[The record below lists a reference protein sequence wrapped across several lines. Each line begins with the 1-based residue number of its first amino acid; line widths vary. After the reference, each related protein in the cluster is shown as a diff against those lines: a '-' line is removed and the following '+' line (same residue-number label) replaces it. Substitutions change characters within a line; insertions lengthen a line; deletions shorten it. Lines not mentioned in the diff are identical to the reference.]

1 MTLGV
6 NSNYNRHN
14 RRKYSL
20 KVHIVLVTKYRKQI
34 LQGSIADDVKQK
46 ILDIANT
53 RGYEIIAMETDK
65 DHIHFLLS
73 YDATDRV
80 CDIVKIVKQETTY
93 YLWQK
98 YNSVLSKQYW
108 KKKIFWS
115 DGYFACS
122 IGEVSSATI
131 QKYIESQG

>member
-1 MTLGV
+1 MDHR
-6 NSNYNRHN
+6 YNRHN

-20 KVHIVLVTKYRKQI
+20 KVHIVLVTKYRKQL

-53 RGYEIIAMETDK
+53 RSYEIIAMETDK

-98 YNSVLSKQYW
+98 YNSVSSKQYW

>member
-1 MTLGV
+1 MD
-6 NSNYNRHN
+6 NRYYRHN

-20 KVHIVLVTKYRKQI
+20 KVHIVLVAKYRKQL

>member
-1 MTLGV
+1 MD
-6 NSNYNRHN
+6 NRYNRHN

-20 KVHIVLVTKYRKQI
+20 KIHIVLVTKYRKQ
-34 LQGSIADDVKQK
+34 LLKGNIADDVKQK
-46 ILDIANT
+46 IFDICNSNNWNV
-53 RGYEIIAMETDK
+53 IAMETDK
-65 DHIHFLLS
+65 DHIHFLIS

-80 CDIVKIVKQETTY
+80 CDIAKQIKQQTTY

-98 YNSVLSKQYW
+98 YPDFLSRQYW
-108 KKKIFWS
+108 KNKIFWS

>member
-1 MTLGV
+1 MD
-6 NSNYNRHN
+6 NRYNRHN

-20 KVHIVLVTKYRKQI
+20 KVHIVLVTKYRKQL

-98 YNSVLSKQYW
+98 YNSVLSKQYR
-108 KKKIFWS
+108 KTKIFWS
-115 DGYFACS
+115 VGYFACS

>member
-1 MTLGV
+1 MD
-6 NSNYNRHN
+6 NRYYRHN

-20 KVHIVLVTKYRKQI
+20 KVHIVLVTKYRKQL

-108 KKKIFWS
+108 NKKIFWS

>member
-1 MTLGV
+1 MD
-6 NSNYNRHN
+6 NRYYRHN

-20 KVHIVLVTKYRKQI
+20 KVHIVLVTKYRKQL

-98 YNSVLSKQYW
+98 YNSVLSKQHW